1 VVPII
6 NNPGIHSPE
15 ALQFSTSRMSRKEN
29 VAVIGA
35 GSWGTALAISL
46 AETGHHVRLWAR
58 REEAAQQ
65 MRTARHNPAYLPDAV
80 IPEAMHIT
88 HDLDDAVQGTNVW
101 LMAIPSQGV
110 RRVAS
115 RLTGHFDK
123 DVLLVSV
130 AKGIENGTLM
140 TTSEVLQDVFKE
152 ARPDQ
157 IAVLYGPSHAE
168 EVAQHCPTT
177 VVSASSHLS
186 TAEKV
191 QDIFMTPTLR
201 VYANPDLRGVEI
213 AGSVKN
219 VLAIAAGISDGVGYG
234 DNAKAAILTRGL
246 AEIKR
251 LGVAMG
257 ANEGTFG
264 GLAGIG
270 DMVVTCMSTLSRNRN
285 LGYAIGQG
293 KSLEQVQEEMTM
305 VAEGVRTTSS
315 VMELASR
322 LDVEMPITAAVH
334 SILFEGVP
342 PKDAVRRLMMR
353 SAKQEEWIVSDP
365 AS

>member
-1 VVPII
+1 MIGKQGLI
-6 NNPGIHSPE
+6 S
-15 ALQFSTSRMSRKEN
+15 KKC

-46 AETGHHVRLWAR
+46 AESGHDVRMWTR
-58 REEAAQQ
+58 KQEAAER
-65 MRTARHNPAYLPDAV
+65 MTAERHNPRYLPDAS
-80 IPEAMHIT
+80 IPDEMVIT
-88 HDLDDAVQGTNVW
+88 HDLDLATAGADVW
-101 LMAIPSQGV
+101 LVAVPSQGV
-110 RRVAS
+110 RKVAE
-115 RLTGHFDK
+115 RLVGAFTAN
-123 DVLLVSV
+123 LLIVSV

-140 TTSEVLQDVFKE
+140 TSSEVLFDVF
-152 ARPDQ
+152 PDATSSQ
-157 IAVLYGPSHAE
+157 VAVLYGPSHAE
-168 EVAQHCPTT
+168 EVAKHCPTT
-177 VVSASSHLS
+177 VVAAATQLE
-186 TAEKV
+186 TAERV

-201 VYANPDLRGVEI
+201 VYVNTDLKGVEI

-285 LGYAIGQG
+285 LGFAIGQG
-293 KSLEQVQEEMTM
+293 KSLEEVQQEMTM
-305 VAEGVRTTSS
+305 VAEGVRTTAS
-315 VMELASR
+315 VMELAQS
-322 LDVEMPITAAVH
+322 LGVEMPITAAVH

-342 PKDAVRRLMMR
+342 PKDAVRCLMMR
-353 SAKQEEWIVSDP
+353 SAKQEEWIVTDP
-365 AS
+365 TS

>member
-1 VVPII
+1 MEG
-6 NNPGIHSPE
+6 NNE
-15 ALQFSTSRMSRKEN
+15 K

-46 AETGHHVRLWAR
+46 AEAGHQVRLWAR
-58 REEAAQQ
+58 RAEAAEI
-65 MRTARHNPAYLPDAV
+65 MRTQRHNPRYLPEAV
-80 IPEAMHIT
+80 IPDSIHIT
-88 HDLDDAVQGTNVW
+88 DNLVESVEEATCWLIAV
-101 LMAIPSQGV
+101 PSQGV
-110 RRVAS
+110 RAVAEQL
-115 RLTGHFDK
+115 RAWQNPG
-123 DVLLVSV
+123 LLIVSV

-140 TTSEVLQDVFKE
+140 TSSEVLLDVFG
-152 ARPDQ
+152 ALRDDQ
-157 IAVLYGPSHAE
+157 VAVLYGPSHAE
-168 EVAQHCPTT
+168 EVARRSPTT
-177 VVSASSHLS
+177 VVAASKSKA
-186 TAEKV
+186 TAERV

-201 VYANPDLRGVEI
+201 VYVNCDLRGVEI

-257 ANEGTFG
+257 AREGTFG

-293 KSLEQVQEEMTM
+293 KSLSQVQSEMTM
-305 VAEGVRTTSS
+305 VAEGVRTTAS
-315 VMELASR
+315 VMELAES
-322 LDVEMPITAAVH
+322 LQVEMPITAAVH
-334 SILFEGVP
+334 SILFENVP
-342 PKDAVRRLMMR
+342 PKEAVRKLMMR
-353 SAKQEEWIVSDP
+353 SAKEEEWIVTDP
-365 AS
+365 SC

>member
-1 VVPII
+1 MIGKQGLI
-6 NNPGIHSPE
+6 SKK
-15 ALQFSTSRMSRKEN
+15 S

-46 AETGHHVRLWAR
+46 AESGHDVRMWTR
-58 REEAAQQ
+58 KREAAES
-65 MRTARHNPAYLPDAV
+65 MTTSRHNPRYLPDAI
-80 IPEAMHIT
+80 IPDEMVIT
-88 HDLDDAVQGTNVW
+88 HNLDQAIDGASVW
-101 LMAIPSQGV
+101 LVAVPSQGV
-110 RRVAS
+110 RKVAE
-115 RLTGHFDK
+115 RLVDSFTAD
-123 DVLLVSV
+123 LLIVSV

-140 TTSEVLQDVFKE
+140 TSSEVLLDVFPK
-152 ARPDQ
+152 ATASHV
-157 IAVLYGPSHAE
+157 AVLYGPSHAE

-177 VVSASSHLS
+177 VVAASTQLE
-186 TAEKV
+186 TAERV

-201 VYANPDLRGVEI
+201 VYVNTDLKGVEI

-285 LGYAIGQG
+285 LGFAIGQG
-293 KSLEQVQEEMTM
+293 KSLEQVQNEMTM
-305 VAEGVRTTSS
+305 VAEGVRTTAS
-315 VMELASR
+315 VMELARS

-334 SILFEGVP
+334 AILFEGVP

-353 SAKQEEWIVSDP
+353 SAKQEEWIVTDP
-365 AS
+365 TS

>member
-1 VVPII
+1 M
-6 NNPGIHSPE
+6 S
-15 ALQFSTSRMSRKEN
+15 SRKEH

-46 AETGHHVRLWAR
+46 SENGHHVRLWAR
-58 REEAAQQ
+58 RKEAAQQ
-65 MRTARHNPAYLPDAV
+65 MRATRHNPAYLPDAA
-80 IPEAMHIT
+80 IPDSVYITDDLLEAVAGADI
-88 HDLDDAVQGTNVW
+88 W
-101 LMAIPSQGV
+101 LIAIPSQSV
-110 RRVAS
+110 RQVS
-115 RLTGHFDK
+115 SQLIDSFHQEL
-123 DVLLVSV
+123 LLVSV

-177 VVSASSHLS
+177 VVSASSVLK

-191 QDIFMTPTLR
+191 QEVFMTPTLR
-201 VYANPDLRGVEI
+201 VYANNDLRGVEI

-257 ANEGTFG
+257 ACEGTFG

-270 DMVVTCMSTLSRNRN
+270 DMVVTCMSPLSRNRN

-293 KSLEQVQEEMTM
+293 KSLEEIQQEMTM
-305 VAEGVRTTSS
+305 VAEGVRTTAS
-315 VMELASR
+315 VMELAQR
-322 LDVEMPITAAVH
+322 LNVEMPITTAVY
-334 SILFEGVP
+334 SILFEAIP
-342 PKDAVRRLMMR
+342 PKEAVRQLMMR

-365 AS
+365 A

>member
-1 VVPII
+1 MVV
-6 NNPGIHSPE
+6 NSK
-15 ALQFSTSRMSRKEN
+15 KER

-35 GSWGTALAISL
+35 GSWGTALAVSL
-46 AETGHHVRLWAR
+46 AEGGHAVRIWAR
-58 REEAAQQ
+58 REDAAES
-65 MRTARHNPAYLPDAV
+65 MRQERRNPGYLPEAV
-80 IPEAMHIT
+80 IPDQVEITTSLEEAVR
-88 HDLDDAVQGTNVW
+88 DATTW
-101 LMAIPSQGV
+101 LIAVPSQGV
-110 RRVAS
+110 RAVTLEMRQWVHD
-115 RLTGHFDK
+115 G
-123 DVLLVSV
+123 LLVVSV

-140 TTSEVLQDVFKE
+140 TTSQVLLDVFASLRE
-152 ARPDQ
+152 DQ
-157 IAVLYGPSHAE
+157 VSVLYGPSHAE
-168 EVAQHCPTT
+168 EVARRTPTT
-177 VVSASSHLS
+177 VVAASSVKA
-186 TAEKV
+186 TALRT

-201 VYANPDLRGVEI
+201 VYVNCDMRGVEI

-257 ANEGTFG
+257 ASEGTFG

-270 DMVVTCMSTLSRNRN
+270 DLVVTCMSTLSRNRN

-293 KSLEQVQEEMTM
+293 QSLEQAIASMTM

-315 VMELASR
+315 VMELATK
-322 LDVEMPITAAVH
+322 LGVEMPITSAVY

-342 PKDAVRRLMMR
+342 PEEAVHRLMMR
-353 SAKQEEWIVSDP
+353 SAKQEEWIVSQ
-365 AS
+365 SSG

>member
-1 VVPII
+1 M
-6 NNPGIHSPE
+6 
-15 ALQFSTSRMSRKEN
+15 RRKEH

-46 AETGHHVRLWAR
+46 AESGHDVRLWAR
-58 REEAAQQ
+58 RKEAADE
-65 MRTARHNPAYLPDAV
+65 MRVSRHNPVYLPEAV
-80 IPEAMHIT
+80 IPETIHIT
-88 HDLDDAVQGTNVW
+88 HDLEDAVSGTTIW

-110 RRVAS
+110 RSVAD
-115 RLTGHFDK
+115 RLIPHFND
-123 DVLLVSV
+123 DILLVSV

-140 TTSEVLQDVFKE
+140 TTSEVLQDVFKT
-152 ARPDQ
+152 ASPAQ

-168 EVAQHCPTT
+168 EVAQRCPTT
-177 VVSASSHLS
+177 VVSAASHLS
-186 TAEKV
+186 TAERV

-293 KSLEQVQEEMTM
+293 KSLEEVQEEMTM

-342 PKDAVRRLMMR
+342 PKEAVRQLMMR
-353 SAKQEEWIVSDP
+353 SAKQEEWIVTDP
-365 AS
+365 TS